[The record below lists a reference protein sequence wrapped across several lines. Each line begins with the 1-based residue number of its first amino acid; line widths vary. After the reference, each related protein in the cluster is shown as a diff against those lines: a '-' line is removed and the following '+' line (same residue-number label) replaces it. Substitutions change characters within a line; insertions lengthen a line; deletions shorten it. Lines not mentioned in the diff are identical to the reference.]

1 MILDI
6 NMDTKTE
13 RKCKAVNKK
22 EIYPNFDSRVVNQ
35 VRNYGKNNCH
45 FVFEGIK
52 I

>member
-13 RKCKAVNKK
+13 RKCKTINKK
-22 EIYPNFDSRVVNQ
+22 EIYPKIDRVVNQ
-35 VRNYGKNNCH
+35 VQNYGKNNCH
-45 FVFEGIK
+45 FVVEGIK